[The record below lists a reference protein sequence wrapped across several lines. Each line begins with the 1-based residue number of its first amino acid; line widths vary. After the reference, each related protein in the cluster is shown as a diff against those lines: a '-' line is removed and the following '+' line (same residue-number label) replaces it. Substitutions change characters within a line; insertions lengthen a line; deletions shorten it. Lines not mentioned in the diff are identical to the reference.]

1 LFLAKDSI
9 KNVPKKKKMFQLGTG
24 GSHLYLAIQE
34 AEIRRIAVQN
44 QPRQIV
50 HENLFK
56 KKKITKKVWWSD
68 SRYRP

>member
-1 LFLAKDSI
+1 MFQ
-9 KNVPKKKKMFQLGTG
+9 KKKKMFQLGTG

-56 KKKITKKVWWSD
+56 KKKNYEKGLVE
-68 SRYRP
+68 